1 MRIGEALIR
10 DATKITRDWTKFQKR
25 QIRSYGRAVWRPPRQ
40 KKDSIKDIAWRVMRE
55 AYLKA
60 AGQTGKA
67 APRQVFYVA
76 RPLIL
81 AELEAKELSSVY
93 FTQTL
98 LPDYIAAHPTETADW
113 DLLWDDRGHFSEP
126 HTGTEIGLGTLAVRS
141 YLAGC
146 AGAAS
151 PDTVL
156 PGVDVSAFVST
167 RYSTQGPRNRY
178 TNVLLI
184 EKEGFTQLLEHARI
198 KERYDLAIMSSK
210 GMNTTAA
217 RTLVEKLPGV
227 RFLVLHDLDKAGFS
241 ILGTLRRST
250 RRYQFHRQADV
261 VDLGIRLDDVTAE
274 GLASEP
280 VHYPGNSKANL
291 RQNGASAAEIAF
303 MVQGQ
308 QRVELNAFDSDHFI
322 EWLERKLIAHDVAKV
337 IPDEATLAIAYRRAT
352 FANAMNATIEKG
364 RKAARDKAAQVSVPE
379 ALPRKVR
386 RLLKAHPAM
395 SWDVAVASL
404 ASPKRSARTNAAP
417 EETPGDLA

>member
-1 MRIGEALIR
+1 VRIGEALIR
-10 DATKITRDWTKFQKR
+10 DATKVTKDWTKFQKR
-25 QIRSYGRAVWRPPRQ
+25 QIRSYGRAVWHPPRA

-60 AGQTGKA
+60 AGQTGMA

-81 AELEAKELSSVY
+81 AELEKKELSSVY

-98 LPDYIAAHPTETADW
+98 LPDYIAAHPTETAGW

-146 AGAAS
+146 AAS

-156 PGVDVSAFVST
+156 PGIDVSAFVST
-167 RYSTQGPRNRY
+167 RYSTHGPQNRY
-178 TNVLLI
+178 KHVLLI
-184 EKEGFTQLLEHARI
+184 EKEGFTQLLDHARI
-198 KERYDLAIMSSK
+198 AERYDLAIMSSK

-217 RTLVEKLPGV
+217 RTLVERLPGV

-261 VDLGIRLDDVTAE
+261 VDLGIRLDDITAE

-280 VHYPGNSKANL
+280 VTYPGNSQANL
-291 RQNGASAAEIAF
+291 RVNGATPAEIAF
-303 MVQGQ
+303 MIQGQ

-322 EWLERKLIAHDVAKV
+322 EWLERKLIAHDVTKL
-337 IPDEATLAIAYRRAT
+337 IPNNATLAVAYRRVT
-352 FANAMNATIEKG
+352 YANAINASIEQG
-364 RKAARDKAAQVSVPE
+364 RKAAHEKADQVSVPE
-379 ALPRKVR
+379 TLPRKVR
-386 RLLKAHPAM
+386 QLLKANPAM
-395 SWDVAVASL
+395 SWDAAVASL
-404 ASPKRSARTNAAP
+404 ASGRKRSGDGGDAAA
-417 EETPGDLA
+417 TRR